1 MYFGSVCWSVHQ
13 PYDWVMNT
21 PRCTAEDYIQFLASS
36 PRAFSCVEAGRVQ
49 PHSPWAPHHDSFTR
63 LLRRLEPE
71 PEILWEEAQ
80 LLVALNQGVL
90 ILDDSTLDKP
100 FAHKIDLVTHH
111 WSGKHKAVVRGI
123 NLITLLW
130 TDGDRKLPCD
140 YRIFDKDRD
149 GLTKNDHFWEMLL
162 MAKARGFAPRCV
174 LFDSW
179 YASLENLKQV
189 RDFGWIFLTQLK
201 GNRKVT
207 PEDRRKRELD
217 DVAIAG
223 SGTVVHLQGYGMVRI
238 FRIDAPDGVAEYWA
252 TNDLGMDA
260 GTRQHYGE
268 LSFAIENY
276 HRELKQN
283 CGVEKCQARKARAQR
298 NHIGCALRAFLRLE
312 WHFFTSGISGW
323 ETKLGLVR
331 EAVRSYLAR
340 PWLTLPKLATA

>member
-1 MYFGSVCWSVHQ
+1 
-13 PYDWVMNT
+13 MNP

-36 PRAFSCVEAGRVQ
+36 PVAFSCTEAARVQ
-49 PHSPWAPHHDSFTR
+49 PRSSFAAHHDAFTR
-63 LLRRLEPE
+63 LLRRLDPD
-71 PEILWEEAQ
+71 PEILWEEAEP
-80 LLVALNQGVL
+80 LVVRHQGVL

-100 FAHKIDLVTHH
+100 FAHTIELVINH

-123 NLITLLW
+123 NLITLVW
-130 TDGDRKLPCD
+130 TDGDRKIPCD
-140 YRIFDKDRD
+140 YRLFDKDRD

-189 RDFGWIFLTQLK
+189 RDFGWIFLTRLK
-201 GNRKVT
+201 GNRRVT
-207 PEDRRKRELD
+207 PADRLKRALD
-217 DVAIAG
+217 EVAVSAA
-223 SGTVVHLQGYGMVRI
+223 GTVLHLQGYGMVRV
-238 FRIDAPDGVAEYWA
+238 FRIDAPNGVADYWA
-252 TNDLGMDA
+252 TNDLGMET
-260 GTRQHYGE
+260 GLRQFYAE

-283 CGVEKCQARKARAQR
+283 TGVEKCQARTAKAQR
-298 NHIGCALRAFLRLE
+298 NHIGLALRAFLRLE
-312 WHFFTSGISGW
+312 WHFFTSGISGF

-331 EAVRSYLAR
+331 EAVRSYLAQ